1 MAYFKGVLA
10 TMATLFL
17 SVFIPMFWTTFR
29 GINSEKATG
38 LTAVAG
44 GLVESIISP
53 WFWILA
59 LLFSAFFY
67 FSGRLDNKTLKIPLF
82 WIPTITTSALGFGF
96 CVLFAFLVIRFKN
109 H

>member
-10 TMATLFL
+10 TIATLLL
-17 SVFIPMFWTTFR
+17 SMFIPMIWSTFG
-29 GINSEKATG
+29 GITSEKATG

-44 GLVESIISP
+44 GLVESVISP

-59 LLFSAFFY
+59 LPFSVSFY
-67 FSGRLDNKTLKIPLF
+67 FSGRLDNRF
-82 WIPTITTSALGFGF
+82 CAL
-96 CVLFAFLVIRFKN
+96 VAFLVIRFKN

>member
-10 TMATLFL
+10 TIATLFL
-17 SVFIPMFWTTFR
+17 SPFIPMFWTTFG
-29 GINSEKATG
+29 GITSEKATG

-44 GLVESIISP
+44 GLAESIISP

-59 LLFSAFFY
+59 LVFSAVFY
-67 FSGRLDNKTLKIPLF
+67 FSGRLDTKALRILLF

-96 CVLFAFLVIRFKN
+96 CALIAFLVIRFRN
-109 H
+109 